1 MAYEEMSKE
10 EAGGVFFRAPA
21 QPQMAPAEPMIAPA
35 ANKPTP
41 VKSAKSTAAK
51 IETPELV
58 SDVAASAKQMQQ
70 EAPQPQMIS
79 PIDTLVNEI
88 TSNWKPLA
96 VVGGAAAGAELLRRS
111 IQKRSQGGAK
121 TSPESMVRIE
131 PTMAPEPIQTPATAV
146 ESPTLTPQQVVE
158 RNRAAG
164 IGQTTV
170 PGGVAPTAA
179 PAPVS
184 APVAPQPVAQAP
196 VTATEAIATGQSPSK
211 AIQMDVAQQLD
222 STPTGAVAPETEVKK
237 RAAKTTKTFK
247 SEAAIPPGTVFRGD
261 LGNLDRSLYNVL
273 GPEHRR
279 NAMELLNQGK
289 PFGNVQDVN
298 AAVKDVTSRYWQTL
312 QSQIPETILGREE
325 RAAQGLKSE
334 FGNYGALGK
343 AAKVAGVAGTLLSI
357 ADLAKAAQQTKEGQY
372 GEAAKTVIPVI
383 DPTGLGTAAVQPEN
397 TAQMLT
403 NVAPFLGVISQ
414 MIGAKTKAPKGA
426 AIPR

>member
-1 MAYEEMSKE
+1 MLDDIDYSALQGTTETPKAKPTVSDRSVVKQVKKKQIDQEALTQKAEQLSTSIGEPEIGDPLAQYALPVMGGVGVLGALAAAYSAWKKGMSNADYSKQKPGE
-10 EAGGVFFRAPA
+10 FSVPADQKGTQAVQSVEKNVAEAATVDKLEQLQQRVEAG
-21 QPQMAPAEPMIAPA
+21 
-35 ANKPTP
+35 
-41 VKSAKSTAAK
+41 
-51 IETPELV
+51 
-58 SDVAASAKQMQQ
+58 
-70 EAPQPQMIS
+70 
-79 PIDTLVNEI
+79 
-88 TSNWKPLA
+88 
-96 VVGGAAAGAELLRRS
+96 
-111 IQKRSQGGAK
+111 
-121 TSPESMVRIE
+121 
-131 PTMAPEPIQTPATAV
+131 
-146 ESPTLTPQQVVE
+146 
-158 RNRAAG
+158 RAAG
-164 IGQTTV
+164 INQTPV
-170 PGGVAPTAA
+170 QGGVTPPAA
-179 PAPVS
+179 PAPVP
-184 APVAPQPVAQAP
+184 APVAPQPVAQTP
-196 VTATEAIATGQSPSK
+196 VTATEAVATGQSPSK
-211 AIQMDVAQQLD
+211 AIQLDVAQQLD
-222 STPTGAVAPETEVKK
+222 ATPAGAVAPETEVKK

-247 SEAAIPPGTVFRGD
+247 SEAAIPPGTVFRSD

-403 NVAPFLGVISQ
+403 NVAPFLGMISQ

>member
-58 SDVAASAKQMQQ
+58 SDVAAGAKQMQQ

-170 PGGVAPTAA
+170 PGGVAPTAT

-184 APVAPQPVAQAP
+184 APVAPQPVAQTP
-196 VTATEAIATGQSPSK
+196 VTTTEAIATGQSPSK

-222 STPTGAVAPETEVKK
+222 ATPAGAVAPESGVKK
-237 RAAKTTKTFK
+237 RAAKTTQTFK
-247 SEAAIPPGTVFRGD
+247 SPEKLPEGMTFRGD
-261 LGNLDRSLYNVL
+261 LGPGDNWLYNTYGAEGRKAIL
-273 GPEHRR
+273 SAFNE
-279 NAMELLNQGK
+279 GK
-289 PFGNVQDVN
+289 PAVSYERAKELSQMVQQGRVGPVIPRDI
-298 AAVKDVTSRYWQTL
+298 AKERGIAP
-312 QSQIPETILGREE
+312 PET
-325 RAAQGLKSE
+325 
-334 FGNYGALGK
+334 NYGKLGQ
-343 AAKVAGVAGTLLSI
+343 AIKVAGAAGLGLT
-357 ADLAKAAQQTKEGQY
+357 AAQMANAAQQARQGNY
-372 GEAAKTVIPVI
+372 APAGEFGFNLLGLLP
-383 DPTGLGTAAVQPEN
+383 GLGTAFNIGTYSPELGADEQKELAKRWRKGSSTPAQP
-397 TAQMLT
+397 T
-403 NVAPFLGVISQ
+403 VD
-414 MIGAKTKAPKGA
+414 
-426 AIPR
+426 